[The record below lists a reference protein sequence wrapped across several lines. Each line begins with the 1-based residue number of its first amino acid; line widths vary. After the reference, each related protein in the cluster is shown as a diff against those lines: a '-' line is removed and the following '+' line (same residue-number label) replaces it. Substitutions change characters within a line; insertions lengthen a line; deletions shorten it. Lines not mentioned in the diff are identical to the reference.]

1 MKDLTLIHFV
11 IPVSVPIFHASCFS
25 YVDGLSEMVV
35 HSGDDLANLYE
46 QGNRARKI
54 GMAGNAGQHRPG

>member
-1 MKDLTLIHFV
+1 MQNLAIIRFV
-11 IPVSVPIFHASCFS
+11 IPCLTVDASCFS

-35 HSGDDLANLYE
+35 HSGDDLAHLYE

-54 GMAGNAGQHRPG
+54 GMAGNAGLHRSG